1 MKFNIKTLE
10 LLEEILTDSEYI
22 VRYEKGNFKSGW
34 CLLEERKIVIL
45 NKFLQTEDKINILLD
60 IIPQLNIKF
69 DKLTYQNQQ
78 LFNEILHKKNESVLF

>member
-60 IIPQLNIKF
+60 IIPQLKILF